1 MRELHDQDSDLIFT
15 VFLEEGI
22 EGSSMTA
29 LLDQ

>member
-15 VFLEEGI
+15 FLEEGI
-22 EGSSMTA
+22 EDFSMAA